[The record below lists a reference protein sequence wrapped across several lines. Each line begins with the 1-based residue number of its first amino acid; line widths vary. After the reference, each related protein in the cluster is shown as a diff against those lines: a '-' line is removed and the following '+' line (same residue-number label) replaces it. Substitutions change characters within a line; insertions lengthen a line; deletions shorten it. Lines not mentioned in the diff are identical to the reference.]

1 MMDLSHIASRYP
13 RQFTL
18 EGGRPAELRL
28 MTPADADA
36 VLAFAATLP
45 PEEVMYLA
53 VNFTEPAVVRH
64 WLETIK
70 SGRAMTVLACVG
82 HAIVGEGTLLHNA
95 TTWTRHLGQIRIQV
109 APSARRHG
117 VGRVLADELEAI
129 ARGLRLRML
138 TARMILDQVAA
149 QSVFKRL
156 GFQREAVLWDYAM
169 TPDGETRNVVVVTK
183 ILEDESRG

>member
-1 MMDLSHIASRYP
+1 MSDLSHIASRYP
-13 RQFTL
+13 RHVTL
-18 EGGRPAELRL
+18 SGGRAAELRL
-28 MTPADADA
+28 MTPADAAA
-36 VLAFAATLP
+36 VLAFAGTLP

-70 SGRAMTVLACVG
+70 SGRAMTVLARIGDEV
-82 HAIVGEGTLLHNA
+82 VGEGTLLHNV
-95 TTWTRHLGQIRIQV
+95 TTWTRHLGEIRIQV
-109 APSARRHG
+109 APAARRDG
-117 VGRVLADELEAI
+117 LGRVLADELEAI
-129 ARGLRLRML
+129 AKGLGLQML

-169 TPDGETRNVVVVTK
+169 TPDGETRTVVVATK
-183 ILEDESRG
+183 ILEDETRG